1 MKLQHDPLNKSATAE
16 DLKHT
21 RLEIFNLPIK
31 TSDGHVFQFD
41 GLSEKYMQSTLNA
54 LGDSD
59 FEFVDWR
66 LADNESILC
75 NKERLQEFFDELTL
89 LKSKRGI
96 QATEEYFTLKKNNDL
111 TLRDLAN
118 WAKKYQN

>member
-1 MKLQHDPLNKSATAE
+1 MKLQHDPLNTAASKD
-16 DLKHT
+16 DLKRT

-41 GLSEKYMQSTLNA
+41 GLSEKYMKSTLDA
-54 LGDSD
+54 LGNDD
-59 FEFVDWR
+59 FEFVDWI
-66 LADNESILC
+66 LVDNRQILC
-75 NKERLQEFFDELTL
+75 SKKILQEYFNELTL
-89 LKSKRGI
+89 LKSKRSV
-96 QATEEYFTLKKNNDL
+96 QLTNEYLTLKKNNDL